1 MSYENI
7 ELERAPPLGLVTID
21 RPERTNALD
30 YETGQEMV
38 DAFERIDADDD
49 IAVGVLT
56 GAAGNFCGGAD
67 LKEIAEGVE
76 MEGRTYS
83 LMGFSHADVR
93 KPTIA
98 AIEGYCIAGGVE
110 VALWCDLRVA
120 AADATFGMFNRR
132 FGVPFVDGGTQR
144 LPRMIGYSRAIDLM
158 LTGRP
163 IDGEKAE
170 QWGLVNRIAPSGGAL
185 DRAIELAERIASYPQ
200 GTIHT
205 DLKAIHTGMGTSI
218 ERGLEIEAWNGL
230 HSMPIAREGA
240 SRFASGEGRSGA
252 GILDEDTGE
261 NGSEHGD
268 ED

>member
-1 MSYENI
+1 MSYGNVGF
-7 ELERAPPLGLVTID
+7 ERAEPLGLVTID

-30 YETGQEMV
+30 YETGQEVV

-49 IAVGVLT
+49 LAVGVLT
-56 GAAGNFCGGAD
+56 GTGGNFCGGAD
-67 LKEIAEGVE
+67 LKAIAEGAG
-76 MEGRTYS
+76 MEGRTDS
-83 LMGFSHADVR
+83 LMGFSHADIR

-98 AIEGYCIAGGVE
+98 AIEGNCIAGGVE

-144 LPRMIGYSRAIDLM
+144 LPRMIGYSRALDLM

-163 IDGEKAE
+163 IDGETAE
-170 QWGLVNRIAPSGGAL
+170 QWGLVNRIAPPGGAL
-185 DRAIELAERIASYPQ
+185 DRAIEVAERIASYPQ

-205 DLKAIHTGMGTSI
+205 DLKAIYEGMGTSI

-240 SRFASGEGRSGA
+240 RRFADGEGRGGE
-252 GILDEDTGE
+252 GIVEEFEEET
-261 NGSEHGD
+261 
-268 ED
+268 